1 MNLPLPKES
10 IRYVTD
16 TEGKT
21 TGVLVEID
29 LWQQLVKLVSP
40 DQVSGLAGID
50 EYEPRAELI
59 KDLQESLQQAIAG
72 KSFSLSQLWE
82 DAEL

>member
-1 MNLPLPKES
+1 MTPPLPKEG

-16 TEGKT
+16 NEGKT

-29 LWQQLVKLVSP
+29 LWQQLMQLISL
-40 DQVSGLAGID
+40 DQVIGLAGID
-50 EYEPRAELI
+50 EYEPTAQLI
-59 KDLQESLQQAIAG
+59 EDLQESLQQAISG
-72 KSFSLSQLWE
+72 KSFPLSQLWE

>member
-1 MNLPLPKES
+1 MTLPLSKES
-10 IRYVTD
+10 IRYVTN

-21 TGVLVEID
+21 TGVLIEID
-29 LWQQLVKLVSP
+29 LWQQLIKFVSP

-50 EYEPRAELI
+50 EYEPRSELL
-59 KDLQESLQQAIAG
+59 KDLQESLQQAVAD
-72 KSFSLSQLWE
+72 KSFPLSQLWE